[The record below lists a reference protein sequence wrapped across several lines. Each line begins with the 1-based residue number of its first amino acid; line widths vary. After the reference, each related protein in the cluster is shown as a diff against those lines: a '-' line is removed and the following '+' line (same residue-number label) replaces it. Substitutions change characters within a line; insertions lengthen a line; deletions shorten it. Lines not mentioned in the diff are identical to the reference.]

1 MTIIRRSKFFYAGLI
16 ILGIL
21 IFVFAEEKLE
31 DLSFDQYFSFD
42 IKKTLII
49 FSLLLTF
56 IGVAGIIAHNR
67 SQEKSVLRSYY
78 SLVKNRQLSDKE
90 LERNINNIFNQ
101 MDTLRMYR
109 RHVWGIGDFTPL
121 IRTRR
126 YIVPSDDVIKYI
138 DSLENSL
145 FSYIAQH
152 GDEQAVDKSLAKAT
166 EITQEIIENLNSAK

>member
-78 SLVKNRQLSDKE
+78 SLVKNRQSSDKE
-90 LERNINNIFNQ
+90 IERKINNIFNQ
-101 MDTLRMYR
+101 MDKVRMYR

>member
-78 SLVKNRQLSDKE
+78 SLVKNRQSSDKE
-90 LERNINNIFNQ
+90 IERKINNIFNHKV
-101 MDTLRMYR
+101 RMYR